1 MQSFLNQKIGVRL
14 GVGFGL
20 VIAMMLA
27 MAVVAVNR
35 FHEVNIV
42 NTRIIDKEWVK
53 AEAANTINATTRANA
68 RRTMELVIAID
79 KAQIDKV
86 KLAINDNKETINKAL
101 ATLEELIVLPEGRAL
116 LATLKV
122 RREA

>member
-27 MAVVAVNR
+27 MAMVAVTR

-68 RRTMELVIAID
+68 RRTMELVIAAD

-122 RREA
+122 RRVA